1 MAQQYKYTLLRQD
14 GVRQRIASGGKRL
27 SLNKMYEILKC
38 STIELIPRAYYDGTC
53 TMYGDE
59 EARFSDDNKRNP
71 FFKVLSDG
79 EHSEYDFDVVGNV
92 IKEERV

>member
-14 GVRQRIASGGKRL
+14 GTEEVLQAAGSRL
-27 SLNKMYEILKC
+27 SLKKLYEILGC
-38 STIELIPRAYYDGTC
+38 STIELIPRAYHESTA

-59 EARFSDDNKRNP
+59 EARYNSDNKRNP
-71 FFKVLSDG
+71 FFKVLEGAAHEPG
-79 EHSEYDFDVVGNV
+79 EWDVVGNI